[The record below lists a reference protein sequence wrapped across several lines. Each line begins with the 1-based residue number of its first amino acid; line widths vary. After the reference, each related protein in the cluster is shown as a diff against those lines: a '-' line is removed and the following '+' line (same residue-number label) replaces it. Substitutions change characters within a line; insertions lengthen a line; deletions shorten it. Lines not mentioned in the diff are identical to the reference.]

1 MYDPVGEVDVLFLK
15 VRVDVAFQE
24 CVFSLEPDLFCDEE
38 GVCVVLSLQ
47 GAFGLLPDVE
57 LQEFSAC
64 LFACH
69 LVGDRRI
76 EIQVQ

>member
-1 MYDPVGEVDVLFLK
+1 MLFLK

-24 CVFSLEPDLFCDEE
+24 CVFSLESDLFCDEE
-38 GVCVVLSLQ
+38 GVCVMLPLQ

-57 LQEFSAC
+57 LQEFPAC
-64 LFACH
+64 LFACYR
-69 LVGDRRI
+69 VGNRRI